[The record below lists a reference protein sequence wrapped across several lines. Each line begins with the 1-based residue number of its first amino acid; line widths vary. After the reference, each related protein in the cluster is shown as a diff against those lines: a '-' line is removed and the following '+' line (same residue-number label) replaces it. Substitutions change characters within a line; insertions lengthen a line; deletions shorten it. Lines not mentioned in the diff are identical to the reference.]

1 MFESTYVR
9 TRHLAKEARGM
20 FHPKA
25 KKNLNNIQLIELV
38 SSQQNSFFS
47 EKIEKFFKNAELF

>member
-1 MFESTYVR
+1 MSGQDILP
-9 TRHLAKEARGM
+9 LAKGARGM

-25 KKNLNNIQLIELV
+25 KKNLNNIQLIKLV

-47 EKIEKFFKNAELF
+47 EKIELFLKNVEVF